1 MPKAFVVVPTV
12 SDNLVVYSSD
22 VDGKHFYEKIIN
34 CKMLVTC
41 RET

>member
-1 MPKAFVVVPTV
+1 MSKAFVVVPTV
-12 SDNLVVYSSD
+12 SGNLVVYNSD

-34 CKMLVTC
+34 FKMLVSC